1 MTLAT
6 DKHVSTKVK
15 KV

>member
-6 DKHVSTKVK
+6 DKIWF
-15 KV
+15 